1 MFQHSV
7 ALDTYW
13 QIIFLKVCST
23 KYILLKKR
31 KYFLPEFEMYTIIE
45 VQAIHSMDAE
55 GKNVNVD
62 EDPVRE

>member
-1 MFQHSV
+1 MFQCFV

-13 QIIFLKVCST
+13 QIVSLKVCST

-31 KYFLPEFEMYTIIE
+31 KYFLPEFEMYSIIE
-45 VQAIHSMDAE
+45 GGAIHSMDAD

-62 EDPVRE
+62 EAL